1 MTSVAALTSKLFAVH
16 GVLEYS
22 LGQSNERV
30 LGGLAKQGVGVCALG
45 QAKKFVFVGLNPLSG
60 RNPSVNGSAEPT
72 IDGLPKKREGQSHIL
87 REPRLALARRRR
99 TATTTAAP

>member
-30 LGGLAKQGVGVCALG
+30 LGGLAKQGVGVCALRS
-45 QAKKFVFVGLNPLSG
+45 KRFVFFRYGLNPLPG
-60 RNPSVNGSAEPT
+60 WKPSVNGSV
-72 IDGLPKKREGQSHIL
+72 R
-87 REPRLALARRRR
+87 
-99 TATTTAAP
+99 